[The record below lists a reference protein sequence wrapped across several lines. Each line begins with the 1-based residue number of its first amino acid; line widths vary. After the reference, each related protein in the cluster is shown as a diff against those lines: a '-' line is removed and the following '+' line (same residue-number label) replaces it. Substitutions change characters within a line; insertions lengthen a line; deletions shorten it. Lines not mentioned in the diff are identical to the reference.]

1 MALHQPPETAMQTTI
16 PLKLASIAFAVAWT
30 VWMVWSTASFDSVGI
45 IILTMC
51 GTLAGIAWYF
61 VMRWLFRLIHLLP
74 RNGH

>member
-1 MALHQPPETAMQTTI
+1 MALYQPSQNAMQTTI

-30 VWMVWSTASFDSVGI
+30 AWMIWSTASFDSVGI

-51 GTLAGIAWYF
+51 GMLAGIAWYC

-74 RNGH
+74 HNGH

>member
-1 MALHQPPETAMQTTI
+1 MTPYLPSETAMQTTI

-45 IILTMC
+45 VILTMC

-61 VMRWLFRLIHLLP
+61 VMRSLFRLIHLLP
-74 RNGH
+74 RNEH